1 METGD
6 ELQIKLNQL
15 TEISKLDMVKK
26 ENVKQYLIKYID
38 ENNNAINYKVNKI

>member
-15 TEISKLDMVKK
+15 TEISKLDIVKK
-26 ENVKQYLIKYID
+26 ENVKQYIIKYID
-38 ENNNAINYKVNKI
+38 ESNNAINYKVNII